1 MLTPEEIA
9 RKEAA
14 TWKEGFDEEKQMP
27 FWSRVV
33 VVKPQF
39 DDEDIEI
46 EDLPT
51 KKEIVWE
58 KPLELLTPEDRKK
71 KLAEIKEE
79 KLQKDADEKL
89 RIENEQKQKLRL
101 RELERKKAKRGGRGG
116 RRGGRG
122 GRRETTSLP
131 FSKKIIIL
139 ICKKSGQ

>member
-51 KKEIVWE
+51 RKEIVWE

-71 KLAEIKEE
+71 KLAEINEE

-122 GRRETTSLP
+122 GR
-131 FSKKIIIL
+131 K
-139 ICKKSGQ
+139 

>member
-14 TWKEGFDEEKQMP
+14 TWKEGFDEEKQMS

-122 GRRETTSLP
+122 GR
-131 FSKKIIIL
+131 K
-139 ICKKSGQ
+139 

>member
-71 KLAEIKEE
+71 KLAEINEE

-122 GRRETTSLP
+122 GRR
-131 FSKKIIIL
+131 
-139 ICKKSGQ
+139 

>member
-122 GRRETTSLP
+122 GRR
-131 FSKKIIIL
+131 
-139 ICKKSGQ
+139 

>member
-122 GRRETTSLP
+122 GR
-131 FSKKIIIL
+131 K
-139 ICKKSGQ
+139 

>member
-71 KLAEIKEE
+71 KLAEINEE
-79 KLQKDADEKL
+79 KLQKDADEKS

-122 GRRETTSLP
+122 GRR
-131 FSKKIIIL
+131 
-139 ICKKSGQ
+139 

>member
-122 GRRETTSLP
+122 GGRETISLSP
-131 FSKKIIIL
+131 FFEKDL
-139 ICKKSGQ
+139 IKF

>member
-71 KLAEIKEE
+71 KLAEINEE

-122 GRRETTSLP
+122 GR
-131 FSKKIIIL
+131 K
-139 ICKKSGQ
+139 

>member
-33 VVKPQF
+33 IVKPQF

-122 GRRETTSLP
+122 GRR
-131 FSKKIIIL
+131 
-139 ICKKSGQ
+139 

>member
-1 MLTPEEIA
+1 MFTPEEIA

-122 GRRETTSLP
+122 GRR
-131 FSKKIIIL
+131 
-139 ICKKSGQ
+139 

>member
-1 MLTPEEIA
+1 MKQDWFTIKKQEKVLTPEEIA

-122 GRRETTSLP
+122 GRR
-131 FSKKIIIL
+131 
-139 ICKKSGQ
+139 

>member
-1 MLTPEEIA
+1 MKQDWFTIKKQEKVLTPEEIA

-71 KLAEIKEE
+71 KLAEINEE

-89 RIENEQKQKLRL
+89 RIENEQIPEPLAKTKTKEHHLRS
-101 RELERKKAKRGGRGG
+101 EG
-116 RRGGRG
+116 
-122 GRRETTSLP
+122 P
-131 FSKKIIIL
+131 
-139 ICKKSGQ
+139 

>member
-122 GRRETTSLP
+122 GRRENNISLP
-131 FSKKIIIL
+131 FSKKI
-139 ICKKSGQ
+139 

>member
-58 KPLELLTPEDRKK
+58 KPLELITPEDRKK
-71 KLAEIKEE
+71 KLAEINEE

-122 GRRETTSLP
+122 GRR
-131 FSKKIIIL
+131 
-139 ICKKSGQ
+139 

>member
-51 KKEIVWE
+51 RKEIVWE

-71 KLAEIKEE
+71 KIAEITEE

-122 GRRETTSLP
+122 GR
-131 FSKKIIIL
+131 K
-139 ICKKSGQ
+139 

>member
-1 MLTPEEIA
+1 VLTPEEIA

-71 KLAEIKEE
+71 KLAEINEE

-122 GRRETTSLP
+122 GRR
-131 FSKKIIIL
+131 
-139 ICKKSGQ
+139 

>member
-116 RRGGRG
+116 RRAARG
-122 GRRETTSLP
+122 GRR
-131 FSKKIIIL
+131 
-139 ICKKSGQ
+139 

>member
-1 MLTPEEIA
+1 MKQDWFTIKKQEKVLTPEEIA

-122 GRRETTSLP
+122 GR
-131 FSKKIIIL
+131 K
-139 ICKKSGQ
+139 

>member
-1 MLTPEEIA
+1 VLTPEEIA

-122 GRRETTSLP
+122 GR
-131 FSKKIIIL
+131 K
-139 ICKKSGQ
+139 

>member
-1 MLTPEEIA
+1 MKQDWFTIKKHEKVLTPEEIA

-71 KLAEIKEE
+71 KLAEINEE

-122 GRRETTSLP
+122 GR
-131 FSKKIIIL
+131 K
-139 ICKKSGQ
+139 